1 MTKREKVENN
11 AYMILQELAFGFIK
25 HNTDTRVVA
34 INLKNTDQIAS
45 FRVRDNDLLF
55 CESNMS
61 KENTYKAMLI
71 VERNKVRLI
80 EGMEKWVSIQN
91 KK

>member
-11 AYMILQELAFGFIK
+11 AFMILQDLAFGFACEDS
-25 HNTDTRVVA
+25 NNRVVV
-34 INLKNTDQIAS
+34 INLKNINQVAT
-45 FRVRDNDLLF
+45 FRLRDKDLLF

-61 KENTYKAMLI
+61 SENTYKAMLI
-71 VERNKVRLI
+71 VERNKARLI
-80 EGMEKWVSIQN
+80 EGMKKWVNIQN

>member
-1 MTKREKVENN
+1 MTKRERIESD
-11 AYMILQELAFGFIK
+11 AYMILQELAFGFTGG
-25 HNTDTRVVA
+25 NTDTRVVV
-34 INLKNTDQIAS
+34 INLKNTEQVAS
-45 FRVRDNDLLF
+45 FRVRDKDLLF

-71 VERNKVRLI
+71 VERNKARLI
-80 EGMEKWVSIQN
+80 EGMKKWVSTQD